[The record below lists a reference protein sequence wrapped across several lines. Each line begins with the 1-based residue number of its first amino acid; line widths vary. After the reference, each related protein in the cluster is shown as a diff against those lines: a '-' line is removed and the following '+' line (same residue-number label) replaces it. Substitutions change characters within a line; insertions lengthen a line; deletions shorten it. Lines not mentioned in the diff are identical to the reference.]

1 MRWTS
6 LKKLHQCNQTSHLN
20 DLNNSNNSNYYGVTD
35 KIKAQLEKANIK
47 KRSLI
52 RNIYR
57 EYELY
62 LNSLRNLLY
71 ISAEKGLKD
80 IYSYLS
86 VKDDFLNENQFFCVF
101 EEKIS
106 KIIYTNLPLLT
117 VEQLKIKEI
126 EKKLSGDSLDPSETL
141 NYSNQKES
149 LKIQIDKLKLEVEEL
164 KVQNGDQLQ
173 VMNDWENS
181 LEDIKNQLI
190 NLSKIV
196 KNEWD
201 KIDKQIPD
209 LEKEKL
215 EFIAT
220 FPDELK
226 ELYDNLKKR
235 GLEVIA
241 AYRNENQCG
250 CCGVELTSSEIEQIL
265 ESKFQQC
272 SYCDGVVI

>member
-1 MRWTS
+1 MNEPFLLSNLVELQDLDNKIYKLIDSKTNGENVLNLKS
-6 LKKLHQCNQTSHLN
+6 LEI
-20 DLNNSNNSNYYGVTD
+20 NY
-35 KIKAQLEKANIK
+35 K
-47 KRSLI
+47 
-52 RNIYR
+52 
-57 EYELY
+57 EL
-62 LNSLRNLLY
+62 S
-71 ISAEKGLKD
+71 
-80 IYSYLS
+80 
-86 VKDDFLNENQFFCVF
+86 
-101 EEKIS
+101 EKIS
-106 KIIYTNLPLLT
+106 ENKKELSEFFIKKEDNEKKIITLEL
-117 VEQLKIKEI
+117 QIKEI
-126 EKKLSGDSLDPSETL
+126 EQKLSGDTLDPSETL

-149 LKIQIDKLKLEVEEL
+149 LKIQIDKLKLELEEL
-164 KVQNGDQLQ
+164 KEQNGDQLQ

-215 EFIAT
+215 EFIST

-265 ESKFQQC
+265 KTKFQQC

>member
-1 MRWTS
+1 MNEPFLLSNLVELQDLDNKIYKLIDSKSNGENVINLKSLELNYKELSEKITENKKELS
-6 LKKLHQCNQTSHLN
+6 EFFLKKEDN
-20 DLNNSNNSNYYGVTD
+20 
-35 KIKAQLEKANIK
+35 EK
-47 KRSLI
+47 
-52 RNIYR
+52 
-57 EYELY
+57 
-62 LNSLRNLLY
+62 
-71 ISAEKGLKD
+71 
-80 IYSYLS
+80 
-86 VKDDFLNENQFFCVF
+86 
-101 EEKIS
+101 
-106 KIIYTNLPLLT
+106 KIISLEL
-117 VEQLKIKEI
+117 QIKEI
-126 EKKLSGDSLDPSETL
+126 EKKLSGDTLDPSETL

-164 KVQNGDQLQ
+164 KEQNGDQLQ
-173 VMNDWENS
+173 VMNDWEYS

-215 EFIAT
+215 EFIST

-265 ESKFQQC
+265 KTKFQQC

>member
-1 MRWTS
+1 MNEPFLLSNLVELQDLDNKIYKLIDSKSNGENVINLKSLELNYKELSEKITENKKELS
-6 LKKLHQCNQTSHLN
+6 EFFLKKEDN
-20 DLNNSNNSNYYGVTD
+20 
-35 KIKAQLEKANIK
+35 EK
-47 KRSLI
+47 
-52 RNIYR
+52 
-57 EYELY
+57 
-62 LNSLRNLLY
+62 
-71 ISAEKGLKD
+71 
-80 IYSYLS
+80 
-86 VKDDFLNENQFFCVF
+86 
-101 EEKIS
+101 
-106 KIIYTNLPLLT
+106 KIISLEL
-117 VEQLKIKEI
+117 QIKEI
-126 EKKLSGDSLDPSETL
+126 EKKLSGDTLDPSETL

-149 LKIQIDKLKLEVEEL
+149 LKIQIDKLKLELEEL
-164 KVQNGDQLQ
+164 KEQKGDQLQ

-215 EFIAT
+215 EFIST

-226 ELYDNLKKR
+226 DLYDNLKKR

-265 ESKFQQC
+265 KTKFQQC

>member
-1 MRWTS
+1 MNEPFLLSNLVELQNLDNKIYKLIDSKSNGENVLNLKSLELNYKELSEKITESKNELSEFFLKKEDNEKKIIS
-6 LKKLHQCNQTSHLN
+6 LKLQ
-20 DLNNSNNSNYYGVTD
+20 
-35 KIKAQLEKANIK
+35 
-47 KRSLI
+47 
-52 RNIYR
+52 
-57 EYELY
+57 
-62 LNSLRNLLY
+62 
-71 ISAEKGLKD
+71 
-80 IYSYLS
+80 
-86 VKDDFLNENQFFCVF
+86 
-101 EEKIS
+101 
-106 KIIYTNLPLLT
+106 
-117 VEQLKIKEI
+117 IKEI
-126 EKKLSGDSLDPSETL
+126 EKKLSGDTLDPSETL

-149 LKIQIDKLKLEVEEL
+149 LKIQIDKLKIEVKEL
-164 KVQNGDQLQ
+164 KELNGDQLQ
-173 VMNDWENS
+173 VMYDWENS

-201 KIDKQIPD
+201 KIDKKIPN

-215 EFIAT
+215 EFIST

-265 ESKFQQC
+265 KSKFQQC

>member
-1 MRWTS
+1 MNELFLLSNLVELQDLDNKIYKLIDSKSNGENVINLKSLELNYKELSEKITENKKELS
-6 LKKLHQCNQTSHLN
+6 EFFLKKEDN
-20 DLNNSNNSNYYGVTD
+20 
-35 KIKAQLEKANIK
+35 EK
-47 KRSLI
+47 
-52 RNIYR
+52 
-57 EYELY
+57 
-62 LNSLRNLLY
+62 
-71 ISAEKGLKD
+71 
-80 IYSYLS
+80 
-86 VKDDFLNENQFFCVF
+86 
-101 EEKIS
+101 
-106 KIIYTNLPLLT
+106 KIISLEL
-117 VEQLKIKEI
+117 QIKEI
-126 EKKLSGDSLDPSETL
+126 EQKLSGDTLDPSETL

-164 KVQNGDQLQ
+164 NEQNGDQLQ

-215 EFIAT
+215 EFISN

-235 GLEVIA
+235 GLEVMA
-241 AYRNENQCG
+241 AYRNKNQCG

-265 ESKFQQC
+265 KSKFQQC

>member
-1 MRWTS
+1 MNEPFLLSNLVELQDLDNKIYKLIDSKSNGENVINLKS
-6 LKKLHQCNQTSHLN
+6 LELNYKELSEKITKNKKELS
-20 DLNNSNNSNYYGVTD
+20 
-35 KIKAQLEKANIK
+35 EFFIK
-47 KRSLI
+47 KED
-52 RNIYR
+52 N
-57 EYELY
+57 
-62 LNSLRNLLY
+62 
-71 ISAEKGLKD
+71 EK
-80 IYSYLS
+80 
-86 VKDDFLNENQFFCVF
+86 
-101 EEKIS
+101 
-106 KIIYTNLPLLT
+106 KIISLEL
-117 VEQLKIKEI
+117 QIKEI
-126 EKKLSGDSLDPSETL
+126 EQKLSGDTLDPSETL

-149 LKIQIDKLKLEVEEL
+149 LKIQIDKLKLELEEL
-164 KVQNGDQLQ
+164 KEQNGDQLQ

-215 EFIAT
+215 EFIST

-265 ESKFQQC
+265 KTKFQQC

>member
-1 MRWTS
+1 MNEPFLLSNLVELQDLDNKIYKLIDSKSNGENVINLKSLELNYKELSEKITENKNELS
-6 LKKLHQCNQTSHLN
+6 EFFLKKEDN
-20 DLNNSNNSNYYGVTD
+20 
-35 KIKAQLEKANIK
+35 EK
-47 KRSLI
+47 
-52 RNIYR
+52 
-57 EYELY
+57 
-62 LNSLRNLLY
+62 
-71 ISAEKGLKD
+71 
-80 IYSYLS
+80 
-86 VKDDFLNENQFFCVF
+86 
-101 EEKIS
+101 
-106 KIIYTNLPLLT
+106 KIISLEL
-117 VEQLKIKEI
+117 QIKEI
-126 EKKLSGDSLDPSETL
+126 EKKLSGDTLDPSETL

-149 LKIQIDKLKLEVEEL
+149 LKIQIDKLKLELEEL
-164 KVQNGDQLQ
+164 KEQNGDQLQ

-215 EFIAT
+215 EFIST

-265 ESKFQQC
+265 KTKFQQC

>member
-1 MRWTS
+1 MNEPFLLSNLVELQDLDNKIYKLIDSKSNGENVINLKSLELNYKELSEKITEYKKELS
-6 LKKLHQCNQTSHLN
+6 EFFLKKEDN
-20 DLNNSNNSNYYGVTD
+20 
-35 KIKAQLEKANIK
+35 EK
-47 KRSLI
+47 
-52 RNIYR
+52 
-57 EYELY
+57 
-62 LNSLRNLLY
+62 
-71 ISAEKGLKD
+71 
-80 IYSYLS
+80 
-86 VKDDFLNENQFFCVF
+86 
-101 EEKIS
+101 
-106 KIIYTNLPLLT
+106 KIISLEL
-117 VEQLKIKEI
+117 QIKEI
-126 EKKLSGDSLDPSETL
+126 EKKLSGDTLDPSETL

-149 LKIQIDKLKLEVEEL
+149 LKIQIDKLKLELEEL
-164 KVQNGDQLQ
+164 KEQNGDQLQ

-215 EFIAT
+215 EFIST

-265 ESKFQQC
+265 KTKFQQC

>member
-1 MRWTS
+1 MNEPFLLS
-6 LKKLHQCNQTSHLN
+6 NLVELQDLDNKIYKLIDSKSNGENVINLKSLELNYKELSQNINENKKELSEFFLKKEDN
-20 DLNNSNNSNYYGVTD
+20 
-35 KIKAQLEKANIK
+35 EK
-47 KRSLI
+47 
-52 RNIYR
+52 
-57 EYELY
+57 
-62 LNSLRNLLY
+62 
-71 ISAEKGLKD
+71 
-80 IYSYLS
+80 
-86 VKDDFLNENQFFCVF
+86 
-101 EEKIS
+101 
-106 KIIYTNLPLLT
+106 KIISLEL
-117 VEQLKIKEI
+117 QIKEI
-126 EKKLSGDSLDPSETL
+126 EKKLSGDTLDPSETL

-149 LKIQIDKLKLEVEEL
+149 LKIQIDKLKLELEEL
-164 KVQNGDQLQ
+164 KEQKGDQLQ

-215 EFIAT
+215 EFIST

-226 ELYDNLKKR
+226 DLYDNLKKR

-265 ESKFQQC
+265 KTKFQQC

>member
-1 MRWTS
+1 MNEPFLLSNLVELQDIDNKIYKLIDSKSNGENVINLKSLELNYKELSEKITENKKELS
-6 LKKLHQCNQTSHLN
+6 EFFLKKEDN
-20 DLNNSNNSNYYGVTD
+20 
-35 KIKAQLEKANIK
+35 EK
-47 KRSLI
+47 
-52 RNIYR
+52 
-57 EYELY
+57 
-62 LNSLRNLLY
+62 
-71 ISAEKGLKD
+71 
-80 IYSYLS
+80 
-86 VKDDFLNENQFFCVF
+86 
-101 EEKIS
+101 
-106 KIIYTNLPLLT
+106 KIISLEL
-117 VEQLKIKEI
+117 QIKEI
-126 EKKLSGDSLDPSETL
+126 EKKLSGDTLDPSETL

-149 LKIQIDKLKLEVEEL
+149 LKIQIDKLKLELEEL
-164 KVQNGDQLQ
+164 KEQNGDKLQ

-215 EFIAT
+215 EFIST

-226 ELYDNLKKR
+226 DLYDNLKKR

-265 ESKFQQC
+265 KTKFQQC

>member
-1 MRWTS
+1 MNEPFLLSNLVELQDLDNKIYKLIDSKSNGKNVINLKS
-6 LKKLHQCNQTSHLN
+6 LELN
-20 DLNNSNNSNYYGVTD
+20 Y
-35 KIKAQLEKANIK
+35 K
-47 KRSLI
+47 
-52 RNIYR
+52 
-57 EYELY
+57 EL
-62 LNSLRNLLY
+62 S
-71 ISAEKGLKD
+71 
-80 IYSYLS
+80 
-86 VKDDFLNENQFFCVF
+86 
-101 EEKIS
+101 EKIS
-106 KIIYTNLPLLT
+106 ENKEELSEFFLKKEDNEKKIISLEL
-117 VEQLKIKEI
+117 QIKEI
-126 EKKLSGDSLDPSETL
+126 EKKLSGDTLDPSETL

-149 LKIQIDKLKLEVEEL
+149 LKIQIDKLKLELEEL
-164 KVQNGDQLQ
+164 KEQNGDQLQ
-173 VMNDWENS
+173 VIKDWENS

-215 EFIAT
+215 EFIST

-265 ESKFQQC
+265 KSKFQQC

>member
-1 MRWTS
+1 MNEPFLLSNLVELQDLDNKIYKLIDSKSNGENVINLKSLELNYKELSEKITENKKELS
-6 LKKLHQCNQTSHLN
+6 EFFLKKEDN
-20 DLNNSNNSNYYGVTD
+20 
-35 KIKAQLEKANIK
+35 EK
-47 KRSLI
+47 
-52 RNIYR
+52 
-57 EYELY
+57 
-62 LNSLRNLLY
+62 
-71 ISAEKGLKD
+71 
-80 IYSYLS
+80 
-86 VKDDFLNENQFFCVF
+86 
-101 EEKIS
+101 
-106 KIIYTNLPLLT
+106 KIISLEL
-117 VEQLKIKEI
+117 QIKEI
-126 EKKLSGDSLDPSETL
+126 EKKLSGDTLDPSETL

-149 LKIQIDKLKLEVEEL
+149 LKIQIDKLKLELEEL
-164 KVQNGDQLQ
+164 KEQNGDQLQ

-215 EFIAT
+215 EFIST

-265 ESKFQQC
+265 KSKFQQC
-272 SYCDGVVI
+272 SYCDGVFI

>member
-1 MRWTS
+1 MNEPFLLS
-6 LKKLHQCNQTSHLN
+6 NLVELQDLDNKIYKLIDSKSNGENVINLKSLELNYKELSEKIMENKKELSEFFLKKEDN
-20 DLNNSNNSNYYGVTD
+20 
-35 KIKAQLEKANIK
+35 EK
-47 KRSLI
+47 
-52 RNIYR
+52 
-57 EYELY
+57 
-62 LNSLRNLLY
+62 
-71 ISAEKGLKD
+71 
-80 IYSYLS
+80 
-86 VKDDFLNENQFFCVF
+86 
-101 EEKIS
+101 
-106 KIIYTNLPLLT
+106 KIISLEL
-117 VEQLKIKEI
+117 QIKEI
-126 EKKLSGDSLDPSETL
+126 EKKLSGDTLDPSETL

-149 LKIQIDKLKLEVEEL
+149 LKIQIDKLKLELEEL
-164 KVQNGDQLQ
+164 KEQNGDQLQ

-215 EFIAT
+215 EFIST

-241 AYRNENQCG
+241 AYRNDNQCG

-265 ESKFQQC
+265 KTKFQQC

>member
-1 MRWTS
+1 MNEPFLLSNLVELQDLDNKIYKLIDSKSNGENVINLKSLELNYKELSEKITENKKELS
-6 LKKLHQCNQTSHLN
+6 EFFLKKEDNEKKFIS
-20 DLNNSNNSNYYGVTD
+20 
-35 KIKAQLEKANIK
+35 LE
-47 KRSLI
+47 L
-52 RNIYR
+52 
-57 EYELY
+57 
-62 LNSLRNLLY
+62 
-71 ISAEKGLKD
+71 
-80 IYSYLS
+80 
-86 VKDDFLNENQFFCVF
+86 Q
-101 EEKIS
+101 
-106 KIIYTNLPLLT
+106 
-117 VEQLKIKEI
+117 IKEI
-126 EKKLSGDSLDPSETL
+126 EKKLSGDTLDPSETL

-149 LKIQIDKLKLEVEEL
+149 LKIQIDKLKLELEEL
-164 KVQNGDQLQ
+164 KEQNGDQLQ

-215 EFIAT
+215 EFIST
-220 FPDELK
+220 FPDELQ

-265 ESKFQQC
+265 KTKFQQC

>member
-1 MRWTS
+1 MNEPFLLSNLVELQDLDNKIYKLIDSKSNGENVINLKSLELNYKELSEKITENKKELS
-6 LKKLHQCNQTSHLN
+6 EFFLKKEDN
-20 DLNNSNNSNYYGVTD
+20 
-35 KIKAQLEKANIK
+35 EK
-47 KRSLI
+47 
-52 RNIYR
+52 
-57 EYELY
+57 
-62 LNSLRNLLY
+62 
-71 ISAEKGLKD
+71 
-80 IYSYLS
+80 
-86 VKDDFLNENQFFCVF
+86 
-101 EEKIS
+101 
-106 KIIYTNLPLLT
+106 KIISLEL
-117 VEQLKIKEI
+117 QIKEI
-126 EKKLSGDSLDPSETL
+126 EKKLSGDTLDPSETL

-149 LKIQIDKLKLEVEEL
+149 LKIQIDKLKLELEEL
-164 KVQNGDQLQ
+164 KEQNGDQLQ

-215 EFIAT
+215 EFIST

-241 AYRNENQCG
+241 AYRNDNQCG

-265 ESKFQQC
+265 KSKFQQC

>member
-1 MRWTS
+1 MNEPFLLSNLVELQDLDNKIYKLIDSKSNGENVINLKSLELNYKELSEKITENKKELS
-6 LKKLHQCNQTSHLN
+6 EFFLKKEDN
-20 DLNNSNNSNYYGVTD
+20 
-35 KIKAQLEKANIK
+35 EK
-47 KRSLI
+47 
-52 RNIYR
+52 
-57 EYELY
+57 
-62 LNSLRNLLY
+62 
-71 ISAEKGLKD
+71 
-80 IYSYLS
+80 
-86 VKDDFLNENQFFCVF
+86 
-101 EEKIS
+101 
-106 KIIYTNLPLLT
+106 KIISLEL
-117 VEQLKIKEI
+117 QIKEI
-126 EKKLSGDSLDPSETL
+126 EKKLSGDTLDPSETL

-149 LKIQIDKLKLEVEEL
+149 LKIQIDKLKLELEEL
-164 KVQNGDQLQ
+164 KEQNGDQLQ

-201 KIDKQIPD
+201 NIDKQIPD

-215 EFIAT
+215 EFIST

-265 ESKFQQC
+265 KTKFQQC

>member
-1 MRWTS
+1 MNEPFLLSNLVELQDLDNKIYKLIDSKSNGENVINLKSLELNYKELSEKITENKNELS
-6 LKKLHQCNQTSHLN
+6 EFFLKKEDN
-20 DLNNSNNSNYYGVTD
+20 
-35 KIKAQLEKANIK
+35 EK
-47 KRSLI
+47 
-52 RNIYR
+52 
-57 EYELY
+57 
-62 LNSLRNLLY
+62 
-71 ISAEKGLKD
+71 
-80 IYSYLS
+80 
-86 VKDDFLNENQFFCVF
+86 
-101 EEKIS
+101 
-106 KIIYTNLPLLT
+106 KIISLEL
-117 VEQLKIKEI
+117 QIKEI
-126 EKKLSGDSLDPSETL
+126 EKKLSGDTLDPSETL

-149 LKIQIDKLKLEVEEL
+149 LKIQIDKLKLELEEL
-164 KVQNGDQLQ
+164 KEQKGDQLQ

-215 EFIAT
+215 EFIST
-220 FPDELK
+220 FPNELK

-241 AYRNENQCG
+241 AYRNDNQCG

-265 ESKFQQC
+265 KTKFQQC

>member
-1 MRWTS
+1 MNEPFLLS
-6 LKKLHQCNQTSHLN
+6 NLVELQDLDNKIYKLIDSKSNGENVLNLKSLELDYKELLEKINEDKKELSEFFLKKEDN
-20 DLNNSNNSNYYGVTD
+20 
-35 KIKAQLEKANIK
+35 EK
-47 KRSLI
+47 
-52 RNIYR
+52 
-57 EYELY
+57 
-62 LNSLRNLLY
+62 
-71 ISAEKGLKD
+71 
-80 IYSYLS
+80 
-86 VKDDFLNENQFFCVF
+86 
-101 EEKIS
+101 
-106 KIIYTNLPLLT
+106 KIISLEL
-117 VEQLKIKEI
+117 QIKEI

-149 LKIQIDKLKLEVEEL
+149 LKIQIDNFKLEVKEL
-164 KVQNGDQLQ
+164 KEQNSDQLQ
-173 VMNDWENS
+173 VMNDRENF
-181 LEDIKNQLI
+181 LEDIKSQLI

-215 EFIAT
+215 EFIST

-241 AYRNENQCG
+241 AFRNDNQCG
-250 CCGVELTSSEIEQIL
+250 CCGVELTTSEIDQIL
-265 ESKFQQC
+265 KSKFQQC

>member
-1 MRWTS
+1 MNEPFLLS
-6 LKKLHQCNQTSHLN
+6 NLVELQDLDNKIYKLIDSKSNGENVINLKSLELNYKELSQKINENKKELSEFFLKKEDN
-20 DLNNSNNSNYYGVTD
+20 
-35 KIKAQLEKANIK
+35 EK
-47 KRSLI
+47 
-52 RNIYR
+52 
-57 EYELY
+57 
-62 LNSLRNLLY
+62 
-71 ISAEKGLKD
+71 
-80 IYSYLS
+80 
-86 VKDDFLNENQFFCVF
+86 
-101 EEKIS
+101 
-106 KIIYTNLPLLT
+106 KIISLEL
-117 VEQLKIKEI
+117 QIKEI
-126 EKKLSGDSLDPSETL
+126 EKKLSGDTLDPSETL

-149 LKIQIDKLKLEVEEL
+149 LKIQIDKLKLELEEL
-164 KVQNGDQLQ
+164 KEQNGDQLQ

-215 EFIAT
+215 ELIST
-220 FPDELK
+220 FSNELK

-265 ESKFQQC
+265 KTKFQQC

>member
-1 MRWTS
+1 MNEPFLLSNLVELQDLDNKIYKLIDSKTNGENVLHLKSMEINYKELSEKITENKKELSEFFIKKEDNEKKIIS
-6 LKKLHQCNQTSHLN
+6 LKLQ
-20 DLNNSNNSNYYGVTD
+20 
-35 KIKAQLEKANIK
+35 
-47 KRSLI
+47 
-52 RNIYR
+52 
-57 EYELY
+57 
-62 LNSLRNLLY
+62 
-71 ISAEKGLKD
+71 
-80 IYSYLS
+80 
-86 VKDDFLNENQFFCVF
+86 
-101 EEKIS
+101 
-106 KIIYTNLPLLT
+106 
-117 VEQLKIKEI
+117 IKEI
-126 EKKLSGDSLDPSETL
+126 EQKLSGDTLDPSETL

-149 LKIQIDKLKLEVEEL
+149 LKIQIDKLKLELEEL
-164 KVQNGDQLQ
+164 KEQNGDQLQ
-173 VMNDWENS
+173 VMNDWEYS

-241 AYRNENQCG
+241 AYRNDNQCG

-265 ESKFQQC
+265 KTKFQQC

>member
-1 MRWTS
+1 MNELFLLSNLVELQDLDNKIYKLIDSKSNSENVLNLKS
-6 LKKLHQCNQTSHLN
+6 LEI
-20 DLNNSNNSNYYGVTD
+20 NY
-35 KIKAQLEKANIK
+35 KELLEKITENKKELSEFFIK
-47 KRSLI
+47 KED
-52 RNIYR
+52 N
-57 EYELY
+57 
-62 LNSLRNLLY
+62 
-71 ISAEKGLKD
+71 EK
-80 IYSYLS
+80 
-86 VKDDFLNENQFFCVF
+86 
-101 EEKIS
+101 
-106 KIIYTNLPLLT
+106 KIISLEL
-117 VEQLKIKEI
+117 QIKEI
-126 EKKLSGDSLDPSETL
+126 EQKLSGDTLDPSETL

-149 LKIQIDKLKLEVEEL
+149 LKIQIDKLKLELEEL
-164 KVQNGDQLQ
+164 KEQNGDQLQ

-215 EFIAT
+215 EFIST

-226 ELYDNLKKR
+226 ELYDDLKKR

-241 AYRNENQCG
+241 AYRNDNQCG

-272 SYCDGVVI
+272 SYCDGVGI